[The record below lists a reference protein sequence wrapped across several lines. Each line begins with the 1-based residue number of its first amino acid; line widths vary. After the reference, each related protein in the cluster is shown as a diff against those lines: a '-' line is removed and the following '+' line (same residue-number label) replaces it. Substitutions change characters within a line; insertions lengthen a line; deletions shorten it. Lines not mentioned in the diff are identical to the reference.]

1 MNNYPGLECPM
12 CNKWGVI
19 MDYNNNGECPN
30 CETQFCEDD
39 LCQECNTLIK
49 GTCFYCQMD

>member
-19 MDYNNNGECPN
+19 MDYNNSGECPN